1 MEHMA
6 KMKYPLMPHQINGV
20 KWMLERE
27 SPINPIKGGLLSD
40 DPGLGKTIQMCA
52 CMVGNPVNRT
62 LFIVPTSVIDQW
74 KKILLTLFPNKT
86 VEIHRGHARPN
97 NYSDIFRKYR
107 KTTFVI
113 TTPGT
118 MRKDI
123 HKLNII
129 SYWDRIVFDEVHTIR
144 NRNSTYKAAILLN
157 SHIKWGLSGTPIQN
171 RRDDIMNIY
180 RFLGIC
186 EVGRPCQM
194 SIMALNGIYMKR
206 RLKTEE
212 AKKNPKMVLGKK
224 TEIQYQ
230 LDFDTQEERD
240 MYDRIKRNTTR
251 DYANMA
257 NSAASTRQQ
266 MLFFFE
272 LLMRQRQ
279 ASIHPQLALNGL
291 SRKFGVDMGHYNGPS
306 TKITKL
312 VELIGRRSGLMVQ
325 SKRAVNCLVFCHFK
339 EEMEMIGRELTKK
352 GITHLKYT
360 GSMTDKQRRDC
371 LNSFSHYK
379 MVYDKVLSKKLPEEL
394 CMEIQSYSS
403 RVLLMQI
410 SAGGVGLNLQQ
421 FTDVFF
427 TLADW
432 NPSNEVQAI
441 ARAHRLGQSQ
451 EVTVHKLYLHVP
463 DPDYGTIDD
472 RILEVQEQK
481 MKIVNKCMGNKG
493 MDHLSMSDF
502 RRLLA

>member
-1 MEHMA
+1 
-6 KMKYPLMPHQINGV
+6 
-20 KWMLERE
+20 
-27 SPINPIKGGLLSD
+27 
-40 DPGLGKTIQMCA
+40 
-52 CMVGNPVNRT
+52 
-62 LFIVPTSVIDQW
+62 
-74 KKILLTLFPNKT
+74 
-86 VEIHRGHARPN
+86 
-97 NYSDIFRKYR
+97 
-107 KTTFVI
+107 
-113 TTPGT
+113 
-118 MRKDI
+118 
-123 HKLNII
+123 
-129 SYWDRIVFDEVHTIR
+129 
-144 NRNSTYKAAILLN
+144 
-157 SHIKWGLSGTPIQN
+157 
-171 RRDDIMNIY
+171 
-180 RFLGIC
+180 
-186 EVGRPCQM
+186 
-194 SIMALNGIYMKR
+194 
-206 RLKTEE
+206 
-212 AKKNPKMVLGKK
+212 
-224 TEIQYQ
+224 
-230 LDFDTQEERD
+230 
-240 MYDRIKRNTTR
+240 
-251 DYANMA
+251 
-257 NSAASTRQQ
+257 
-266 MLFFFE
+266 
-272 LLMRQRQ
+272 
-279 ASIHPQLALNGL
+279 
-291 SRKFGVDMGHYNGPS
+291 MGHYNGPS